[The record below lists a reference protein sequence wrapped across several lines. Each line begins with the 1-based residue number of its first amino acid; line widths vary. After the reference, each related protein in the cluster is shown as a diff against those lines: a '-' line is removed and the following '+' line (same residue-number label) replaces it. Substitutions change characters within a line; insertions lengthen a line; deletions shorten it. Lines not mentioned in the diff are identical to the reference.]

1 MQGRM
6 DKTNQEKQLAEYRLR
21 LEQNAR
27 ESQNLLDKFLLS
39 ISVGGIALSTTLV
52 GLVGLEVAAKNRVC
66 LLVAMACWI
75 FSYVPYVISHV
86 LLVRKSRHVSKLVR
100 DGKTTEA
107 FKEAE
112 KDGWI
117 KLMNNCH
124 AVLVFMGII
133 SLFIFVYIGI
143 SIESRGNGK
152 DMDAGVDVSSIT
164 NKVSLAETVDK
175 RLNAIEVT
183 QSKLLS
189 YQADAHIDF
198 LKTRLD
204 IAKWCFGLFSVV
216 FAVLGLYKFSQAI
229 AINRKY
235 SNLKNISDNVRKD
248 LDECQDRLKQFDE
261 SHMNYNAR
269 IFNSLAHTF
278 EHLADAVELGNKSL
292 SDISLEMRSALLQTA
307 ILYLEQSVVYNMK
320 SKSYEKL
327 FIPVHGLASLM
338 VRIDKNEFSDVIP
351 VLKERLL
358 AKHVWTY
365 SKDEIEVNL
374 KASSHSV
381 AEIQTAVEGYA
392 RLTTLLGMRKD
403 VSSM

>member
-1 MQGRM
+1 
-6 DKTNQEKQLAEYRLR
+6 
-21 LEQNAR
+21 
-27 ESQNLLDKFLLS
+27 
-39 ISVGGIALSTTLV
+39 
-52 GLVGLEVAAKNRVC
+52 
-66 LLVAMACWI
+66 
-75 FSYVPYVISHV
+75 
-86 LLVRKSRHVSKLVR
+86 
-100 DGKTTEA
+100 
-107 FKEAE
+107 
-112 KDGWI
+112 
-117 KLMNNCH
+117 
-124 AVLVFMGII
+124 
-133 SLFIFVYIGI
+133 
-143 SIESRGNGK
+143 
-152 DMDAGVDVSSIT
+152 
-164 NKVSLAETVDK
+164 
-175 RLNAIEVT
+175 
-183 QSKLLS
+183 
-189 YQADAHIDF
+189 
-198 LKTRLD
+198 
-204 IAKWCFGLFSVV
+204 
-216 FAVLGLYKFSQAI
+216 
-229 AINRKY
+229 
-235 SNLKNISDNVRKD
+235 
-248 LDECQDRLKQFDE
+248 
-261 SHMNYNAR
+261 MNYNAR